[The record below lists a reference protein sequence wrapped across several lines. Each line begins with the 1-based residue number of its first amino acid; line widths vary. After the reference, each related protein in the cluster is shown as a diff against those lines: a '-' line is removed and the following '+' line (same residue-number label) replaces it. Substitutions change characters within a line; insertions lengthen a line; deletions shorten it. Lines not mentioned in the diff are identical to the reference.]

1 MVSFNKKSGAKW
13 SRKINEFYTPPW
25 VGMKATVI
33 HAIPL
38 MMKLPLVAGLR
49 PNLWWIDLKGVR
61 FRARLGRIES
71 TLNFSIRHIVGPNT
85 VEQTDNEAKL
95 IPT

>member
-1 MVSFNKKSGAKW
+1 MVLFNKKSDAKW
-13 SRKINEFYTPPW
+13 SRKINEFYIPPW

-49 PNLWWIDLKGVR
+49 PNL
-61 FRARLGRIES
+61 
-71 TLNFSIRHIVGPNT
+71 
-85 VEQTDNEAKL
+85 
-95 IPT
+95 